1 MKKKNLKLFDL
12 TKQYKDLSK
21 ELNSSITKVLQGGQ
35 YILGKN
41 VLNFE
46 KNFAKKFKTKYA
58 IACNSGTDA
67 LLLSLLCLNIKK
79 GDEIITTPFTYF
91 STAEV
96 IVQCGAKPVF
106 VDIDPLTFNI
116 DYSLIE
122 QAITKKTKAIMP
134 VHIFGQ
140 SANMFKI
147 KKIARDYN
155 LRVIED
161 CAQSIGSSYKKILTG
176 TFGDFGCY
184 SFFPTKNLGAVGDAG
199 ITITSN
205 KQHAEKIRKLRNHG
219 GIDRNKHEILGFNSR
234 MDEIQAAILNIKLK
248 YLDKYNG
255 QRNKIAKLYKSLI
268 KNESIKIPSN
278 DSNTYH
284 VYHQFTLCVK
294 KREKFIKYLSK
305 HNIPFGIYYPKPLY
319 AQKSLEN
326 LCSQKKLPNVERVTK
341 ECVSIPIYPELD
353 SNSIKYISDII
364 NKYKQ

>member
-1 MKKKNLKLFDL
+1 MKKKSLKLFDL

-96 IVQCGAKPVF
+96 IVQCDAKPVF

-147 KKIARDYN
+147 KKIARNYN

-161 CAQSIGSSYKKILTG
+161 CAQSIGSSYKKIFTG
-176 TFGDFGCY
+176 TFGDFGCK
-184 SFFPTKNLGAVGDAG
+184 SF
-199 ITITSN
+199 
-205 KQHAEKIRKLRNHG
+205 
-219 GIDRNKHEILGFNSR
+219 
-234 MDEIQAAILNIKLK
+234 
-248 YLDKYNG
+248 
-255 QRNKIAKLYKSLI
+255 
-268 KNESIKIPSN
+268 
-278 DSNTYH
+278 
-284 VYHQFTLCVK
+284 
-294 KREKFIKYLSK
+294 
-305 HNIPFGIYYPKPLY
+305 
-319 AQKSLEN
+319 
-326 LCSQKKLPNVERVTK
+326 
-341 ECVSIPIYPELD
+341 
-353 SNSIKYISDII
+353 
-364 NKYKQ
+364 